1 MVVPWVVGD
10 RAATGITVYSGQSKL
25 QEIFKIKVQSGLFDF
40 RIALPPHAGKHLE
53 NRPMSSTDKG
63 FPVIVQ
69 HDEVRNAL
77 PHLDVRGALTR
88 MFLALANDNAVQ
100 PPQTLTL
107 FPHGA
112 GDFIT
117 YLGAVADAKVFGAK
131 MSPYIVTESKP
142 VITAWT
148 ALMSMETGQPLMWC
162 DAGLLTIE
170 RTAGATALAVDR
182 LATAGARRL
191 AIVGSGTA
199 GQAHLRHL
207 TSLRAWESIS
217 VFSPGLA
224 QNETK
229 CAEFAALDH
238 RVQIAA
244 RIEDCVRDADVVA
257 LCTSSGTPV
266 LTPDM
271 LTQPAL
277 ITSISTNVANAHEVP
292 PSWIPEMDVYC
303 DYRKT
308 TPASA
313 GEMKLA
319 AQQHDW
325 SAQSVQGDLAE
336 LVAGTAARPS
346 YQRHAFFRSIGLG
359 LEDVAIAYE
368 LFRHV
373 AGQRGHTGA

>member
-1 MVVPWVVGD
+1 
-10 RAATGITVYSGQSKL
+10 
-25 QEIFKIKVQSGLFDF
+25 
-40 RIALPPHAGKHLE
+40 
-53 NRPMSSTDKG
+53 MSSTDKG

-100 PPQTLTL
+100 PPQTFTP

-131 MSPYIVTESKP
+131 LSPYIVTESKP
-142 VITAWT
+142 IITAWT

-162 DAGLLTIE
+162 DASLLTIE

-191 AIVGSGTA
+191 AIVGTGAA

-207 TSLRAWESIS
+207 APLRPWDSIS

-224 QNETK
+224 QNGTK
-229 CAEFAALDH
+229 HAQLTALDQ
-238 RVQIAA
+238 RVRVAT
-244 RIEDCVRDADVVA
+244 RLEECVRDADVVA

-266 LTPDM
+266 LAQGM

-277 ITSISTNVANAHEVP
+277 ITSISTNVANAHEIP

-325 SAQSVQGDLAE
+325 SAQSVRGDLAE
-336 LVAGTAARPS
+336 LVAGTAAQPS

-368 LFRHV
+368 LYRYV

>member
-1 MVVPWVVGD
+1 
-10 RAATGITVYSGQSKL
+10 
-25 QEIFKIKVQSGLFDF
+25 
-40 RIALPPHAGKHLE
+40 
-53 NRPMSSTDKG
+53 MSSTDKG
-63 FPVIVQ
+63 FPLIVQ

-131 MSPYIVTESKP
+131 LSPYIVTESKP

-191 AIVGSGTA
+191 AIVGTGAA

-207 TSLRAWESIS
+207 APLRQWESVS

-224 QNETK
+224 QDETK
-229 CAEFAALDH
+229 RAQLAALDQ
-238 RVQIAA
+238 RVRIAT
-244 RIEDCVRDADVVA
+244 RLEDCVRDADVVA

-266 LTPDM
+266 LEQGM

-277 ITSISTNVANAHEVP
+277 ITSISTNVANAHEIP

-325 SAQSVQGDLAE
+325 SAQSVRGDLAE
-336 LVAGTAARPS
+336 LVAGTAAQPS
-346 YQRHAFFRSIGLG
+346 YRRHAFFRSIGLG

-368 LFRHV
+368 LFRHL
-373 AGQRGHTGA
+373 AAQRGHTVA

>member
-1 MVVPWVVGD
+1 
-10 RAATGITVYSGQSKL
+10 
-25 QEIFKIKVQSGLFDF
+25 
-40 RIALPPHAGKHLE
+40 
-53 NRPMSSTDKG
+53 MSSTDKG
-63 FPVIVQ
+63 FPLIVR

-77 PHLDVRGALTR
+77 PHLDIRGALTR

-112 GDFIT
+112 GDFIA
-117 YLGAVADAKVFGAK
+117 YLGAIADAKVFGAK
-131 MSPYIVTESKP
+131 LSPYIVSESKP

-162 DAGLLTIE
+162 DSGLLTIE

-182 LATAGARRL
+182 LAATGACRLAVVGAGA
-191 AIVGSGTA
+191 V

-207 TSLRAWESIS
+207 ALVRPWDSIS

-224 QNETK
+224 QDELK
-229 CAEFAALDH
+229 RSQVAALDQ
-238 RVQIAA
+238 RVRVAS
-244 RIEDCVRDADVVA
+244 RLGDCVRDADVVA

-266 LTPDM
+266 LAQDM
-271 LTQPAL
+271 LTKPAL
-277 ITSISTNVANAHEVP
+277 VTSISTNAADAHEIS
-292 PSWIPEMDVYC
+292 PSWLPEMDVYC

-319 AQQHDW
+319 AQRHDW

-336 LVAGTAARPS
+336 LVAGTAAQPS
-346 YQRHAFFRSIGLG
+346 YQRHVFFRSIGLG

-368 LFRHV
+368 LFRHLAAQREH
-373 AGQRGHTGA
+373 AGT